1 MIDSSNVRIGWVDA
15 MKGFTILIVVLGHS
29 VQNICS
35 GYCEETLIYRTI
47 YSFHMPLFM
56 FLSGYVSYKI
66 SSWANIRKR
75 SIQLLVPFF
84 SAIVLSYL
92 IHYFPAY
99 SFAGLFKSIGRV
111 VLRPD
116 TGLWFL
122 WALFFIDVLFVG
134 CRKFSLLIHLDERL
148 VVLGVAGVLNLA
160 ELLTR
165 FEMFGY
171 HWIAWYFVF
180 FSLGVFWRMYDNH
193 GSHPV
198 LYKVLS
204 VGSLVAFSVLVA
216 FFRMHNETPLFYRW
230 LDLGPYFPVVYRMAI
245 GIAGISFFLCI
256 FKIFNIDNFILTK
269 LGGGTL
275 GIYYLHFFILS
286 LLSSAEFFHTAP
298 TWIAVSALWIATTAI
313 SYPLTVL
320 CRRNRLSQLLILGNN
335 TFCKK
340 AIETNL

>member
-1 MIDSSNVRIGWVDA
+1 MIDSSSTRIGWIDA
-15 MKGFTILIVVLGHS
+15 MKGFTILLVVLGHS
-29 VQNICS
+29 VQNICI
-35 GYCEETLIYRTI
+35 GYCEETIIFRTI

-92 IHYFPAY
+92 IHNFPAY
-99 SFAGLFKSIGRV
+99 SFAGLFKSVAKV

-134 CRKFSLLIHLDERL
+134 CRKLSSLIHLDERL
-148 VVLGVAGVLNLA
+148 VVLGAAGVLNLA
-160 ELLTR
+160 ELVTR

-180 FSLGVFWRMYDNH
+180 FSLGVYWRMYDNRGPH
-193 GSHPV
+193 SV
-198 LYKVLS
+198 TDKLLS
-204 VGSLVAFSVLVA
+204 VGSLVAFPVLVA
-216 FFRMHNETPLFYRW
+216 FFRMHNEAPLFYRW
-230 LDLGPYFPVVYRMAI
+230 LDLGPYFPVVYRMAV
-245 GIAGISFFLCI
+245 GIAGISFFLYL
-256 FKIFNIDNFILTK
+256 FKRFNINNLILTA

-286 LLSSAEFFHTAP
+286 LLSSAEFFHAAP
-298 TWIAVSALWIATTAI
+298 TWMAVSVLWIATAAI
-313 SYPLTVL
+313 SYLLTVA
-320 CRRNRLSQLLILGNN
+320 CRRNRLARLLILGNN

-340 AIETNL
+340 SN